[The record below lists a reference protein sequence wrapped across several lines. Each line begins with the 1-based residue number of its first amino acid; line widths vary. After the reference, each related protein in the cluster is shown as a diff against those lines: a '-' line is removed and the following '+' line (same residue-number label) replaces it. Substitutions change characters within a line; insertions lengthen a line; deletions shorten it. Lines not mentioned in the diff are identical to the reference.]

1 MVRWGKSLSLFT
13 HKYNP
18 KRLEEACWLP
28 LGPATLNSAKHRMH
42 RCVN

>member
-18 KRLEEACWLP
+18 KQLEEACWLP